1 MRINSVNLVQN
12 FPKIQRRDATATLV
26 SGGFDWTGL
35 FEVKSRGG
43 VSAFAQANL
52 LFNLLDY

>member
-1 MRINSVNLVQN
+1 MNLVQN